1 VTTVAHWFNGIEDVG
16 RDPGMKILI
25 GVVALASPAVA
36 LAGEPDP
43 IIVTGRG
50 LDAPVGIEAYDS
62 VVVPHDR
69 LALNASGRIED
80 VLGDVAGF
88 QQFRRTDSRAANPT
102 SQGATLRA
110 LGGNASSRA
119 LVLLDGVPQADPFTG
134 YIPYSALRPER
145 LSSARVTRGGGAGA
159 FGVGAVAGTIELASG
174 GPEDLPAVS
183 ARAFGGSRNGSE
195 VSGGIVQR
203 LGGGFAAINAGW
215 DRGDGYF
222 LIPASQRGTADI
234 PARYDAW
241 SVALRSVAP
250 INSQLEIQGSA
261 LVFDDHRL
269 RGLADT
275 ASRSRGADA
284 SIMLVGHGLWGFE
297 ALAYVQE
304 RSFRSGFVS
313 TAADRSTTTATL
325 DQFNTPST
333 GLGAKVELRPPVG
346 DTNNL
351 RVGADIRDASGRTI
365 EFFRYIAG
373 APTRLRRAGGVNTTF
388 GGFIE
393 GSTIVGPLTLTG
405 GARLDRWSI
414 KGGYLTES
422 AIGTGL
428 NTLDLRFADRSGTRP
443 TFRAGAL
450 LKLADAID
458 IRAAGYTGFRVS
470 TLNELYRPF
479 RVGADATAANG
490 ALSLEKLKGFE
501 GGFGFH
507 AGKATLALTA
517 FWNQLDGAI
526 ANVTLG
532 TGPGTFPQVG
542 FVAAGGVFR
551 QRLNVDAIEVKG
563 VEATG
568 AIPMGDFRL
577 SVSYAYTD
585 ARVRASGAALPLDG
599 KRPAQTPEHQGSATL
614 AYAPALSPQ
623 GSFSVR
629 YAGEQ
634 FEDDLQTRRLPKAL
648 TVDGVIA
655 LPLFKG
661 IRIIARAENLFDE
674 KVVSGISASGIEDL
688 GTPQTFWLGLTFGR

>member
-1 VTTVAHWFNGIEDVG
+1 MRFLLSCALLALPAPAHAND
-16 RDPGMKILI
+16 
-25 GVVALASPAVA
+25 A
-36 LAGEPDP
+36 DP

-50 LDAPVGIEAYDS
+50 LDAAIGIEAYDS
-62 VVVPHDR
+62 VVIARNR

-145 LSSARVTRGGGAGA
+145 LASARVTRGGGAGA

-174 GPEDLPAVS
+174 GPDDLPGVS
-183 ARAFGGSRNGSE
+183 ARAFGGSRDASE
-195 VSGGIVQR
+195 IAGGVVQR
-203 LGGGFAAINAGW
+203 LGEGFASVNAGW
-215 DRGDGYF
+215 DRGDGYL
-222 LIPASQRGTADI
+222 LIPKSQRGAADV

-241 SVALRSVAP
+241 SVALRGVAP
-250 INSQLEIQGSA
+250 VNPDLEVQGSG

-269 RGLADT
+269 RGLAGT

-284 SIMLVGHGLWGFE
+284 SVKLVARGRWGFE

-313 TAADRSTTTATL
+313 TAADRSSTTTTL
-325 DQFNTPST
+325 DQFNTPSL
-333 GLGAKVELRPPVG
+333 GLGAKIEIRPPVG
-346 DTNNL
+346 GNNSL
-351 RVGADIRDASGRTI
+351 RIGADIRDASGSTN
-365 EFFRYIAG
+365 EFFRYQSGVA
-373 APTRLRRAGGVNTTF
+373 TRLRRAGGVNTTL

-393 GSTIVGPLTLTG
+393 GSSSIGPLTLTG

-414 KGGYLTES
+414 KRGFLTES
-422 AIGTGL
+422 VIGTGVDTL
-428 NTLDLRFADRSGTRP
+428 NLAFADRSGTRP
-443 TFRAGAL
+443 TFRGGAV
-450 LKLADAID
+450 LKLSDRIAL
-458 IRAAGYTGFRVS
+458 RAAGYTGFRVP

-490 ALSLEKLKGFE
+490 ALGLEKLKGFE
-501 GGFGFH
+501 GGIGVN
-507 AGKATLALTA
+507 AGKAALGFTA

-532 TGPGTFPQVG
+532 SGPGTFPQVG

-563 VEATG
+563 LEAT
-568 AIPMGDFRL
+568 ASAPFGDFRI
-577 SVSYAYTD
+577 SASYAFTD
-585 ARVRASGAALPLDG
+585 ARVRASGSALPLNS

-614 AYAPALSPQ
+614 AYAPASGPQ
-623 GSFSVR
+623 ASISIR
-629 YAGEQ
+629 YAGAQ
-634 FEDDLQTRRLPKAL
+634 FEDDLQTRQLPKAF
-648 TVDGVIA
+648 TVDGVISV
-655 LPLFKG
+655 PIFDG
-661 IRIIARAENLFDE
+661 VRIVARAENIFDE
-674 KVVSGISASGIEDL
+674 KVVSGISATGVEDL